1 MTAMP
6 DHQPANPQRMTVRPQ
21 SHGRGAFTLIELL
34 VVIAIIAILAGMLLP
49 ALSKAKERAKRTKCL
64 SNLKQL
70 GLASVM
76 YADDFNNKFINV
88 GQDQNGTTQGNWP
101 WDVTQNA
108 TTNISRYGPQE
119 PSYYCPSYANLND
132 SGQSWNFN
140 ANFRVLGYVPLL
152 VGARQVPVN
161 LTQANNYSSTKPPVD
176 TEIWVDATLSQGGN
190 YAVIVGGLINR
201 TAHLNGVN
209 PAGGNIAYM
218 DGHAAWREFKLM
230 VNTFGTPQFQF

>member
-1 MTAMP
+1 
-6 DHQPANPQRMTVRPQ
+6 MTVRSQPRAPRRANR
-21 SHGRGAFTLIELL
+21 RGAFTLIELL

-49 ALSKAKERAKRTKCL
+49 ALGKAKERAKRTKCL

-88 GQDQNGTTQGNWP
+88 SQDQAGTTFGNWP
-101 WDVTQNA
+101 WDVTQYA

-119 PSYYCPSYANLND
+119 PSYYCPSYENLND
-132 SGQSWNFN
+132 NHQSWNFN
-140 ANFRVLGYVPLL
+140 ANFRVLGFVPLL
-152 VGARQVPVN
+152 VGARQVPAN
-161 LTQANNYSSTKPPVD
+161 LTQANTYSSTKPPAD
-176 TEIWVDATLSQGGN
+176 TELWVDATLSSGGN

-218 DGHAAWREFKLM
+218 DGHAAWRDFKLM
-230 VNTFGTPQFQF
+230 VNTFGNPQFQF

>member
-1 MTAMP
+1 MP
-6 DHQPANPQRMTVRPQ
+6 IRSQPRASRRPI
-21 SHGRGAFTLIELL
+21 RRDAFTLIELL

-49 ALSKAKERAKRTKCL
+49 ALGKAKERAKRTKCL

-76 YADDFNNKFINV
+76 YADDFSEKFINV
-88 GQDQNGTTQGNWP
+88 SQNQAGTTYGNWP
-101 WDVTQNA
+101 WDVTQYA
-108 TTNISRYGPQE
+108 TTNLSRYGPQE
-119 PSYYCPSYANLND
+119 PGYYCPSYANLND

-161 LTQANNYSSTKPPVD
+161 LTQANTYSSPKPPTD
-176 TEIWVDATLSQGGN
+176 TEIWTDAVLSQNGN

-201 TAHLNGVN
+201 TAHLN
-209 PAGGNIAYM
+209 PAGGNLAYM

-230 VNTFGTPQFQF
+230 TNTFGNPQFQF